1 MRLTLALALACSSL
15 ALADI
20 LPQEVADCRDKAAG
34 AACTT
39 PEGQAGT
46 CQEISVTRPDYSG
59 GVPPKYK
66 SVKML
71 GCVAAAKGQAR
82 VGALPWLGGGLAFL
96 ALVAGLLATRRKPGL
111 SAHPA

>member
-1 MRLTLALALACSSL
+1 MRFALAFTLLFASL
-15 ALADI
+15 AFADI
-20 LPQEVADCRDKAAG
+20 LPQEVADCRNKAAG

-46 CQEISVTRPDYSG
+46 CQEINVTRPDYSG

-82 VGALPWLGGGLAFL
+82 VGVLPWLGGGLAFL
-96 ALVAGLLATRRKPGL
+96 ALVGGLVATRKKPGL
-111 SAHPA
+111 AAHPA